1 MASSAV
7 FLSYASEDAEAAR
20 RICDSLRAGGIEV
33 WFDQSELRGG
43 DAWDR
48 QIRRQIHDC
57 ALFIA
62 LISANSNARN
72 EGYFR
77 REWRLAVERTH
88 DMADDTPFILPVVID
103 GTVEGS
109 ARVPEQFR
117 DVQWTRLPEG
127 SAPSSF
133 IERVRRLLSPEPSSA
148 ASGTPAAAERSTAL
162 PSSSAKTG
170 ARGYWPLILLGVAIL
185 AAAGYFA
192 LVHRAGVAGGSAQVS
207 GAEAQ
212 KAGPGTAQQKSI
224 AVLPFA
230 DMSEKKDQEYFAD
243 GMAEEILDLLT
254 KVPGLRVIG
263 RTSSFQFKARNEDL
277 RSIGEKLGAAY
288 LVEGSVR
295 KAGTRVRVA
304 AQLIDAASGT
314 QLWSD
319 NYDREFGDVLNLQ
332 DQVASGVAR
341 ALQLAVVAED
351 ARPPRALQSTEAYTF
366 YLKGRAA
373 LDRGDESSV
382 QESISDLEQALALDP
397 EFTRAAEALAVARLA
412 MLGSAN
418 ITGKMGWPATAA
430 AARRALQLDPRS
442 ALAHAILG
450 LQHATFDYD
459 WPAARAELR
468 AAQAVNTRDP
478 VALYNIS
485 WLAFDLGDLQ
495 EAVRLQDLSI
505 SIDPLNPDAHQ
516 NGGIIAYLM
525 GDLDAAERELRASLR
540 ISPTFGGD
548 HWYLGQIY
556 LQRGDLQKALR
567 EMQAETSGSRDFGL
581 ALVYYALGRKQESDA
596 ALARLTREF
605 ALTTPLNIG
614 IVHAYRGERD
624 QAFAWMEKAVEG
636 RDLTIGHKFRYDPK
650 LEPLRSDPRYKALLK
665 KMNWPDQ

>member
-1 MASSAV
+1 
-7 FLSYASEDAEAAR
+7 
-20 RICDSLRAGGIEV
+20 
-33 WFDQSELRGG
+33 
-43 DAWDR
+43 
-48 QIRRQIHDC
+48 
-57 ALFIA
+57 
-62 LISANSNARN
+62 
-72 EGYFR
+72 
-77 REWRLAVERTH
+77 
-88 DMADDTPFILPVVID
+88 
-103 GTVEGS
+103 
-109 ARVPEQFR
+109 
-117 DVQWTRLPEG
+117 
-127 SAPSSF
+127 
-133 IERVRRLLSPEPSSA
+133 
-148 ASGTPAAAERSTAL
+148 
-162 PSSSAKTG
+162 
-170 ARGYWPLILLGVAIL
+170 
-185 AAAGYFA
+185 
-192 LVHRAGVAGGSAQVS
+192 
-207 GAEAQ
+207 
-212 KAGPGTAQQKSI
+212 
-224 AVLPFA
+224 
-230 DMSEKKDQEYFAD
+230 
-243 GMAEEILDLLT
+243 
-254 KVPGLRVIG
+254 
-263 RTSSFQFKARNEDL
+263 
-277 RSIGEKLGAAY
+277 
-288 LVEGSVR
+288 
-295 KAGTRVRVA
+295 VRVA

-540 ISPTFGGD
+540 ISPTFGGN

-596 ALARLTREF
+596 VLARLTREF